1 MPQNKP
7 LLNIFLDL
15 SFWITAAAKG
25 SSIYLMIMGRTGFTY
40 LLAYAIIVSYVI
52 LYYRLNFFNKH
63 LRKMFSRG
71 QPFYY
76 YPIAYVVAIVA
87 CPIVTAIGVEF
98 VLYDIVVQ
106 IVRFFGRK
114 E

>member
-1 MPQNKP
+1 MLQNKP

-25 SSIYLMIMGRTGFTY
+25 SSIYLIIIGRIGFVY
-40 LLAYAIIVSYVI
+40 LLVYAIIVSYVI
-52 LYYRLNFFNKH
+52 LYFRLDFFNKE
-63 LRKMFSRG
+63 LKKMFTKG
-71 QPFYY
+71 QQFYY
-76 YPIAYVVAIVA
+76 YPIAYLVATVA
-87 CPIVTAIGVEF
+87 CPVITAIGVEF